1 MAVEENNEIRNEE
14 IFPFDDKHK
23 RKREREKR
31 KKLFREDRNKIR

>member
-14 IFPFDDKHK
+14 IFPFDDKYK
-23 RKREREKR
+23 RKRERERR

>member
-23 RKREREKR
+23 RKRERE
-31 KKLFREDRNKIR
+31 REGRNSSEKIEIR